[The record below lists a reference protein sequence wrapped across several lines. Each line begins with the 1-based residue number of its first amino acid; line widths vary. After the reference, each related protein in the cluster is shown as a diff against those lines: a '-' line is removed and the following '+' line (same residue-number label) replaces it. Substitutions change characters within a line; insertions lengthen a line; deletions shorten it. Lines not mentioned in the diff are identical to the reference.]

1 MMGGW
6 WSFQIATSAFRQ
18 DSVKYFGSEDKV
30 SAFGVG
36 VGWMEAIAAL
46 LDAGNLGGDH
56 GWGDEK
62 SVQ

>member
-1 MMGGW
+1 M
-6 WSFQIATSAFRQ
+6 ATSAFRQ
-18 DSVKYFGSEDKV
+18 DSVKYFVSEDKV

-56 GWGDEK
+56 GWEDGE

>member
-1 MMGGW
+1 M
-6 WSFQIATSAFRQ
+6 ATSAVRQ
-18 DSVKYFGSEDKV
+18 DSVKYFVSEDKV

-46 LDAGNLGGDH
+46 LDAGNLRGDH
-56 GWGDEK
+56 GWGDEE